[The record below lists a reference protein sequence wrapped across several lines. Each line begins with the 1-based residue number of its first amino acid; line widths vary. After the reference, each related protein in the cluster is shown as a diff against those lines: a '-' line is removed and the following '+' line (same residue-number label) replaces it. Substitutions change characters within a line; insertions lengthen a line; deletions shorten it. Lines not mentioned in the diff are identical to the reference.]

1 MRSLSVSADPQDDN
15 GAEPGDLTKRM
26 AIPWQADFFD
36 CTAETP
42 NITNPAINE
51 SLAHDGIQV
60 PPVYYVYWWP
70 PQAPMQV
77 IAGSL
82 DPGEQVLDG
91 YVTYPLTARPDQ
103 NGNLQVSAAFQV
115 AAAGQQLAYQRGI
128 NSFSQM
134 IASWK
139 DLGFIVNQGG
149 TRCWRLSGGAD

>member
-1 MRSLSVSADPQDDN
+1 
-15 GAEPGDLTKRM
+15 
-26 AIPWQADFFD
+26 
-36 CTAETP
+36 
-42 NITNPAINE
+42 
-51 SLAHDGIQV
+51 
-60 PPVYYVYWWP
+60 
-70 PQAPMQV
+70 MQV

-139 DLGFIVNQGG
+139 DLGFIVNQSG